1 MRILHAADL
10 HLDSPLSSLPAPQ
23 AAQRRRELR
32 DIPHRLAQLAR
43 AEGADVVLLG
53 GDLLDADRV
62 YPQSIQAM
70 AQALGELSIPVFI
83 APGNH
88 DPYTPQSPY
97 AAASWPDNVHI
108 FSTPQMEA
116 VELPQL
122 GAVIHGCA
130 FPAPHREDSPLSGYT
145 VARDGRLHILCLHGE
160 VAPTGRYAPILPGQL
175 GATGAH
181 YAALGHVHRCSGLQ
195 REGETYWA
203 YPGCPEGRGF
213 DEVGEKGCLLVDVT
227 HQGTTARFLP
237 LCCRKYRIQ
246 EVDVDNLSQTLAQM
260 EYSEDLVRLTVTEGR
275 YHEVKRLLAAVGHP
289 VLSLAR
295 EAMGG
300 VSLDAALDA
309 GEGRPLTGDEIARLF
324 ERVAAIEKRHE
335 ERYNKLLSNV
345 EKDEV
350 WVKTGPRRWE
360 CRCIQRNR
368 AQFRHQQFGRR
379 CNAEFEYE
387 VWRKIR
393 K

>member
-97 AAASWPDNVHI
+97 AAATWPDNVHI

-130 FPAPHREDSPLSGYT
+130 FPSPHREDSPLSGYT
-145 VARDGRLHILCLHGE
+145 VPRDGRLHILCLHGE

-227 HQGTTARFLP
+227 HQGTTARFVP
-237 LCCRKYRIQ
+237 LCCREYRIQ

-260 EYSEDLVRLTVTEGR
+260 EYSEDLVRLTVTGQAETPPA
-275 YHEVKRLLAAVGHP
+275 LPALTQLAAPHFFYVEFADATTLPQTLWQRAGED
-289 VLSLAR
+289 SLTGLFLR
-295 EAMGG
+295 AMSEKLQQASPEEQHRLILATRFG
-300 VSLDAALDA
+300 LAALE
-309 GEGRPLTGDEIARLF
+309 GEEDIRP
-324 ERVAAIEKRHE
+324 
-335 ERYNKLLSNV
+335 
-345 EKDEV
+345 
-350 WVKTGPRRWE
+350 
-360 CRCIQRNR
+360 
-368 AQFRHQQFGRR
+368 
-379 CNAEFEYE
+379 
-387 VWRKIR
+387 
-393 K
+393 